1 MLLALVATIIV
12 VLASGGDD
20 SSDEAPNGAPTSS
33 QSSPTSTTSSTST
46 SSAPPSS
53 SHESEGDAAD
63 VTKDGTG
70 PNTVILDSKK
80 ILGQKVDRVIAGLE
94 DIGYELTVE
103 VVYVEGTQGYGEPDT
118 VYAGEPLDVPIE
130 PEDYITLYAV
140 PESSEAPSS

>member
-1 MLLALVATIIV
+1 MLLALLATIIV
-12 VLASGGDD
+12 VLVSGGDD
-20 SSDEAPNGAPTSS
+20 SGDEAPNGAATST
-33 QSSPTSTTSSTST
+33 QSSSSST
-46 SSAPPSS
+46 SSAPTTSS
-53 SHESEGDAAD
+53 SHQSQGAAAD

-80 ILGQKVDRVIAGLE
+80 ILGQKVDRVIAGLD